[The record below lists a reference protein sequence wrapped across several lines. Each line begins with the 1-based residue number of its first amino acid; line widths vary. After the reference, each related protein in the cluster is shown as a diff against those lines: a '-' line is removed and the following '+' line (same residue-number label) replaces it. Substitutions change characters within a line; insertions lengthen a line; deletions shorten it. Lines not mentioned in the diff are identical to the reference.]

1 MSNEREAE
9 LCKQIQVG
17 NPQVWLIAHGR
28 SNVGKVRS
36 ENQDR
41 LLLEELPDLQGAVA
55 MVADGMGGHTGGS
68 QAAQIAVDTIRKML
82 LATPPQVNLYEQI
95 RDCFAKADLA
105 IRNVASQDAQVGNM
119 GTTGVAALLLP
130 EETVHI
136 YTGDSRLYHFR
147 DGQEVYR
154 TKDHS
159 VVRYLEE
166 EGLLSEEE
174 ARNHPMRS
182 RLTSSLGGGPQER
195 KLLLDPSW
203 NTELP
208 AGTSQPSIL
217 SLAAGDVILI
227 CSDGLCGEISSPQLH
242 EIVKTEHESMEN
254 LTQLCVN
261 AALEAGGRDNVTVIA
276 IKILS
281 QPGL

>member
-1 MSNEREAE
+1 MIEVNEKEIGK
-9 LCKQIQVG
+9 LLQVG
-17 NPQVWLIAHGR
+17 SPNVWMVAHGR
-28 SNVGKVRS
+28 SHVGKVRG

-41 LLLEELPDLQGAVA
+41 MLLEEVPNLQGVIA

-68 QAAQIAVDTIRKML
+68 QAAQIAVDTIRKQL
-82 LATPPQVNLYEQI
+82 LATPAKVNVYEQI
-95 RDCFAKADLA
+95 RDCFSSADRA
-105 IRNVASQDAQVGNM
+105 IREKASQDAQLGNM

-147 DGQEVYR
+147 DGAEIYR

-166 EGLLSEEE
+166 EGLLTEEE

-195 KLLLDPSW
+195 KLLLEPNWDPKPEI
-203 NTELP
+203 EL
-208 AGTSQPSIL
+208 QPSIL
-217 SLAAGDVILI
+217 RLQAGDIILI
-227 CSDGLCGEISSPQLH
+227 CSDGLCGEISSPELFKL
-242 EIVKTEHESMEN
+242 VKAQQESMED
-254 LTQLCVN
+254 LTRICVD
-261 AALEAGGRDNVTVIA
+261 AALQTGGRDNVTVIA

-281 QPGL
+281 QPAS